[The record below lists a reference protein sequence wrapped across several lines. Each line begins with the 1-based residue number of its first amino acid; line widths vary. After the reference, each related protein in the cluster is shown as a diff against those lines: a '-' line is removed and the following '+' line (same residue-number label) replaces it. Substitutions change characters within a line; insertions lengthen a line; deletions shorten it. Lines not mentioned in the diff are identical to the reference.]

1 MHILYCILCICELP
15 VNVIGVHI
23 LHQRTTKS
31 STNTFDTHVFK
42 RFQRASKFCTTLSLH
57 SVHDSN
63 KIYTIHTN
71 TKRCMVACTTKRFSH
86 SSHSLCCK
94 MFTQFKHGNPFG
106 SPRSHSIWQSILT
119 YCHILLLN
127 THYRNINFKA
137 YFNSFIRDE
146 KPF

>member
-1 MHILYCILCICELP
+1 MFYNILHMCICELP

-23 LHQRTTKS
+23 LNQRTTIS

-57 SVHDSN
+57 SVHGSSE
-63 KIYTIHTN
+63 IYTIHTN

-94 MFTQFKHGNPFG
+94 KLTQFKHGNPFG

-127 THYRNINFKA
+127 TNYRNINFKA
-137 YFNSFIRDE
+137 YFNPFIRDE
-146 KPF
+146 